1 MAIIISLSHLM
12 TPTTTSKH
20 VEAEITALQGQIV
33 KLTELRD
40 KYREEEKAGTRKP

>member
-1 MAIIISLSHLM
+1 MAFVFSLSHLM
-12 TPTTTSKH
+12 TPTTTSKQ
-20 VEAEITALQGQIV
+20 VDAEIAALQGQIV